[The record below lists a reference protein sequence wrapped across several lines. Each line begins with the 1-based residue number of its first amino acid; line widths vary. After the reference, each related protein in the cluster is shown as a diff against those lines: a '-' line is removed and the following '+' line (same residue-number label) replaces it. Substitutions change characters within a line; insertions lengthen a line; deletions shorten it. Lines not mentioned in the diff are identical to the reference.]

1 MTFLDNL
8 SGILSKTLLSIAG
21 LFLLAMMLLTCS
33 NIVLRMV
40 WVPVKGAFELMG
52 FFGAVLTTFSLGYTQ
67 IQKGHILV
75 DILTIRFPARVQNAI
90 NLVGHFIS
98 MAFFILV
105 AWQITTWAST
115 LRTTGEVTETLRI
128 IYYPFTYAAAFGCAV
143 LALVFLVDF
152 LKIILPSKRSL
163 S

>member
-1 MTFLDNL
+1 MTSLENL
-8 SGILSKTLLSIAG
+8 SGILNKTLLFFAG

-40 WVPVKGAFELMG
+40 WVPVKGTFELMG

-67 IQKGHILV
+67 SQKGHILV
-75 DILTIRFPARVQNAI
+75 DILTARFPARLQNTI
-90 NLVGHFIS
+90 NLIGHFIS
-98 MAFFILV
+98 MSFFILV
-105 AWQITTWAST
+105 AWQITKWANT
-115 LRTTGEVTETLRI
+115 LRTSGEVTETLRI
-128 IYYPFTYAAAFGCAV
+128 IYYPFTYAAAFGCGV

-152 LKIILPSKRSL
+152 LKIILPEKRSL

>member
-1 MTFLDNL
+1 MTALETL
-8 SGILSKTLLSIAG
+8 SRILSKTLLIIAG
-21 LFLLAMMLLTCS
+21 LFLLAMMMLTCS

-40 WVPVKGAFELMG
+40 WVPVKGTFELMG

-75 DILTIRFPARVQNAI
+75 DILTVRFPDRAQKAI
-90 NLVGHFIS
+90 NLTGHFIS
-98 MAFFILV
+98 MSFFILV
-105 AWQITTWAST
+105 AWQITTWANT
-115 LRTTGEVTETLRI
+115 LRNSGEVTETLRI
-128 IYYPFTYAAAFGCAV
+128 IYYPFTYAAAFGCGV

-152 LKIILPSKRSL
+152 LKIILPEKRSL